1 MSNLI
6 IEPIVVDVDCSPPTY
21 QQVLADRPSKFPI
34 NVEAEKINPKKS
46 RSQKVKKTAKKKEGG
61 DCNSADE
68 ENEKQVVKCLTTFKI
83 FILDQSKSKTTASG
97 IKKKVWTTVSPDKPF
112 PVDIQVA
119 PAAVATTFEDFVS
132 KVATACE
139 VKVGN
144 TGSIIRKS
152 INCDPTEV
160 NMEWSASIPRV
171 DGFKKNDQFVIKE
184 ESDYLSWI
192 KTLADI
198 GGTKAGLSLATP
210 NPKKEAAQIHQAQL
224 LAKVALREESAK
236 ATKRKKSDEPAEG
249 SLPSDGEE
257 EAEDKFDVDDIK
269 LCMRKL
275 FREHP
280 TNTEYDRKIPVYIH
294 PTKKDLYFLLTHG
307 KCQEW
312 ARALLLPTDGVTY
325 QSLPSSIKF
334 DSLSKKRK
342 TSDNPELTQAL
353 DNYFRSHPIGHSM
366 SGGFGAGNHELSSS
380 SSDASSSQ
388 DDGTAEVGISAIK
401 DYVNFIGLKNSKG
414 DQLAKLLFTHHITSY
429 KMFKSK
435 NLDRKHLFGLGLTIG
450 IIAKLYNNIGK
461 FRRHLSKKRK

>member
-21 QQVLADRPSKFPI
+21 RQVLADRPSKFPI
-34 NVEAEKINPKKS
+34 NIKAEKINPKKS
-46 RSQKVKKTAKKKEGG
+46 QSQKVKKTAKKKEGG

-97 IKKKVWTTVSPDKPF
+97 IKKKVWTTVSPDKTF
-112 PVDIQVA
+112 PVNIQVA
-119 PAAVATTFEDFVS
+119 PAAVATTFEDF
-132 KVATACE
+132 
-139 VKVGN
+139 
-144 TGSIIRKS
+144 
-152 INCDPTEV
+152 
-160 NMEWSASIPRV
+160 
-171 DGFKKNDQFVIKE
+171 NDQFVIKE

-280 TNTEYDRKIPVYIH
+280 TNTEYD
-294 PTKKDLYFLLTHG
+294 
-307 KCQEW
+307 
-312 ARALLLPTDGVTY
+312 
-325 QSLPSSIKF
+325 
-334 DSLSKKRK
+334 
-342 TSDNPELTQAL
+342 
-353 DNYFRSHPIGHSM
+353 
-366 SGGFGAGNHELSSS
+366 
-380 SSDASSSQ
+380 
-388 DDGTAEVGISAIK
+388 
-401 DYVNFIGLKNSKG
+401 
-414 DQLAKLLFTHHITSY
+414 
-429 KMFKSK
+429 
-435 NLDRKHLFGLGLTIG
+435 
-450 IIAKLYNNIGK
+450 
-461 FRRHLSKKRK
+461 

>member
-171 DGFKKNDQFVIKE
+171 NGFKKNDQFVIKE

-198 GGTKAGLSLATP
+198 
-210 NPKKEAAQIHQAQL
+210 
-224 LAKVALREESAK
+224 EESAK

-257 EAEDKFDVDDIK
+257 EAKDKFNVDNIK

-280 TNTEYDRKIPVYIH
+280 TNTEYDQKIPVYIH

-312 ARALLLPTDGVTY
+312 ARALLPPTDGVTY
-325 QSLPSSIKF
+325 QSPPSSIKF

-401 DYVNFIGLKNSKG
+401 DYVNFIGLKNSEG

-435 NLDRKHLFGLGLTIG
+435 NLNRKHLFDLGLTIG
-450 IIAKLYNNIGK
+450 IITKLYDNIGK